1 VSTLKAFRYDG
12 KSAQRHEVLLHFE
25 APGRLRVEGEGI
37 DQTHAVAQLQI
48 PPPLGNLRRTIAF
61 PDGSMCEVE
70 DGQVLDELLGAGRGS
85 GFNTLLHRW
94 ENSLKRALLALA
106 VTVAAFWAIM
116 TFGVPVLAKQTAF
129 ALSPSTDARLGEDT
143 LQMLD
148 RFVFQPSQL
157 PPARKAELAA
167 LFRRTVDG
175 LPGGKSFRLELR
187 ASGKIGANAFA
198 LPSGIVVM
206 TDDMAQLA
214 HNDEEL
220 IAVLAHEIGHIENR
234 HTLRQVLQNSASG
247 LIIAAVG
254 GDVFSTSS
262 FAAAFPTLLIQTKF
276 SRDFEREADDY
287 SVHYLKAH
295 GIPTQRLADI
305 LTRLT
310 EAHHS
315 EANSA
320 DYLSTHPATRERVE
334 QILRAR

>member
-12 KSAQRHEVLLHFE
+12 KSSQRREVLLHFE
-25 APGRLRVEGEGI
+25 APGRLRVEGEGV

-48 PPPLGNLRRTIAF
+48 PPPLGSIRRTISF

-70 DGQVLDELLGAGRGS
+70 DGQAFDALLGAGRGR

-94 ENSLKRALLALA
+94 ENSLKRAVLALA
-106 VTVAAFWAIM
+106 VTVAAFWGIM
-116 TFGVPVLAKQTAF
+116 TFGVPVLAKQAAF
-129 ALSPSTDARLGEDT
+129 ALPPSADARLGEDT
-143 LQMLD
+143 LHMLD

-175 LPGGKSFRLELR
+175 LPGGKGFRLELR
-187 ASGKIGANAFA
+187 AGGAIGANAFA

-206 TDDMAQLA
+206 TDGMAQLA

-220 IAVLAHEIGHIENR
+220 VAVLAHEIGHIENR
-234 HTLRQVLQNSASG
+234 HTLRQVLQNSASA
-247 LIIAAVG
+247 LIVAAVG
-254 GDVFSTSS
+254 GDVFSSSS
-262 FAAAFPTLLIQTKF
+262 FAATFPTLLIQTKF

-287 SVHYLKAH
+287 SVRYLEAH
-295 GIPTQRLADI
+295 AIPTQRLADI

-310 EAHHS
+310 EAHH
-315 EANSA
+315 AQA
-320 DYLSTHPATRERVE
+320 DGVDYLSTHPATRERVE

>member
-12 KSAQRHEVLLHFE
+12 KSSQRREVLLHFE
-25 APGRLRVEGEGI
+25 EPGRLRVAGEGV

-48 PPPLGNLRRTIAF
+48 PPPLGSIRRTISF

-70 DGQVLDELLGAGRGS
+70 DGQGLDALLGAGRAR

-94 ENSLKRALLALA
+94 ENSLKRAVLALA

-116 TFGVPVLAKQTAF
+116 TFGVPVLAKQAAF
-129 ALSPSTDARLGEDT
+129 ALPPSADARLGEDT
-143 LQMLD
+143 LHMLD

-175 LPGGKSFRLELR
+175 LPGGKGFRLELR
-187 ASGKIGANAFA
+187 AGGAIGANAFA

-214 HNDEEL
+214 HNNEEL
-220 IAVLAHEIGHIENR
+220 VAVLAHEISHIENR

-254 GDVFSTSS
+254 GDVFSSSS
-262 FAAAFPTLLIQTKF
+262 FAATFPTLLIQTKF

-287 SVHYLKAH
+287 SLRYLKAH
-295 GIPTQRLADI
+295 AIPTQRLADI

-310 EAHHS
+310 EAHHGQADS
-315 EANSA
+315 V

>member
-1 VSTLKAFRYDG
+1 MSTLKAFRYDG
-12 KSAQRHEVLLHFE
+12 KSSQRREVLLHFE
-25 APGRLRVEGEGI
+25 EPGRLRVEGEGL
-37 DQTHAVAQLQI
+37 DQTHAVAQLHI
-48 PPPLGNLRRTIAF
+48 PPPLGGIRRTISF

-70 DGQVLDELLGAGRGS
+70 DGQGLDALLGAGRAR

-94 ENSLKRALLALA
+94 ENSLKRAVLALA

-116 TFGVPVLAKQTAF
+116 TFGVPVLAKQAAF
-129 ALSPSTDARLGEDT
+129 ALPPAADARLGEDT
-143 LQMLD
+143 LHMLD

-175 LPGGKSFRLELR
+175 LPGGKGFRLELR
-187 ASGKIGANAFA
+187 AGGSIGANAFA

-220 IAVLAHEIGHIENR
+220 VAVLAHEIGHIENR

-254 GDVFSTSS
+254 GDVFSSSS
-262 FAAAFPTLLIQTKF
+262 FAATFPTLLIQTKF

-295 GIPTQRLADI
+295 AIPTQRLADI

-310 EAHHS
+310 EAHHGQADS
-315 EANSA
+315 V